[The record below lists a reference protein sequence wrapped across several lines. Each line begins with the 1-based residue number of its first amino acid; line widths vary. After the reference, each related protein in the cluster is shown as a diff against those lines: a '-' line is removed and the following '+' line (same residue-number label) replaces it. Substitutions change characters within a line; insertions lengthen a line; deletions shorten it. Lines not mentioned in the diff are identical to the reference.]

1 MSMRGA
7 RPASA
12 SLAPAPGAALAAA
25 VAALPLSPAQALR
38 RICAAAFGLTEAE
51 LIGRSRLRELALA
64 RQATCYVLRHRLG
77 LSLAVIGR
85 MLGGRDHTS
94 VLYAIRQTEAR
105 IARDVRLAVLI
116 EGLLAL
122 PLGAVKPHRHG
133 AGQ

>member
-1 MSMRGA
+1 MR
-7 RPASA
+7 
-12 SLAPAPGAALAAA
+12 GAALAAA

-38 RICAAAFGLTEAE
+38 RTCAAAFGLTEAE
-51 LIGRSRLRELALA
+51 LIGRSRLRELTQA
-64 RQATCYVLRHRLG
+64 RHAACYVLRHRLG
-77 LSLAVIGR
+77 LSFAVIGR

-116 EGLLAL
+116 EGLLVV

-133 AGQ
+133 TGQ